1 VCRDA
6 WRNTHETGVLLDVA
20 RNFVPISDISLLL
33 HTMASVKLNVLHMH
47 LTDDQVHLTPLNPF
61 PSVSHMHPSP
71 SVSHLHPSPSVSH
84 AIPQAFA
91 FASASCPEFTLS
103 DPLLRAKQYSPADLR
118 SIVDTAAGLGI
129 R

>member
-1 VCRDA
+1 MSRDA
-6 WRNTHETGVLLDVA
+6 WHNTHETGVLLDVA
-20 RNFVPISDISLLL
+20 RNFVPVSDISLLL

-47 LTDDQVHLTPLNPF
+47 LTDDQVHLTPL
-61 PSVSHMHPSP
+61 HPSP
-71 SVSHLHPSPSVSH
+71 AVSH
-84 AIPQAFA
+84 AMPQAFA

-103 DPLLRAKQYSPADLR
+103 DPSLRAKQYSPADLR